1 MADNNSST
9 QSNQNSG
16 QGGGVFRDVNASI
29 GGLELPISISPSIG
43 NATSSAQ
50 SGDISVSGDV
60 MSGGSHFGIGK
71 ILVLGAI
78 AIGLLWVWR
87 KK

>member
-29 GGLELPISISPSIG
+29 GGLEMPIAFGTSQ
-43 NATSSAQ
+43 SSAQ

-60 MSGGSHFGIGK
+60 VSGGSHFGIGK
-71 ILVLGAI
+71 ILVLGLI
-78 AIGLLWVWR
+78 SMGLLWVWR